1 MATRSIYNITWNNN
15 KLCFYRH
22 WDGYLEE
29 GGKELATLLVHYK
42 DPAKFIKGMFFQSRG
57 IYIHD
62 MDRPLYELVNSANM
76 GEEFIYN
83 ITFKGDKLSIDV
95 QAEKV
100 VYKSKKPDIDNQEL
114 DVSWSS
120 VYKKAGT
127 IEEVSRDFLKHCSDL
142 SYKAITQ
149 RELKK
154 SA

>member
-1 MATRSIYNITWNNN
+1 MSTRSIYNIKWNSN

-29 GGKELATLLVHYK
+29 GGEQLATLLVHYK
-42 DPAKFIKGMFFQSRG
+42 KPAQFIKGMFFQSRG

-83 ITFKGDKLSIDV
+83 ITFNGDKLSIDV
-95 QAEKV
+95 QAEKIE
-100 VYKSKKPDIDNQEL
+100 KKEGFNIDNQDY

-120 VYKKAGT
+120 VYKKSGT

-142 SYKAITQ
+142 SYKATQ
-149 RELKK
+149 EELKK

>member
-1 MATRSIYNITWNNN
+1 MSTRSIYNIKWNSN

-29 GGKELATLLVHYK
+29 GGEQLATLLVHYK
-42 DPAKFIKGMFFQSRG
+42 KPAQFIKGMFFQSRG

-83 ITFKGDKLSIDV
+83 ITFNGDNLSIDV

-100 VYKSKKPDIDNQEL
+100 VYKSDKPDIDNQEL

-120 VYKKAGT
+120 VYKKSGT
-127 IEEVSRDFLKHCSDL
+127 FEEVSNDFFKHCSDL
-142 SYKAITQ
+142 SYKATQ